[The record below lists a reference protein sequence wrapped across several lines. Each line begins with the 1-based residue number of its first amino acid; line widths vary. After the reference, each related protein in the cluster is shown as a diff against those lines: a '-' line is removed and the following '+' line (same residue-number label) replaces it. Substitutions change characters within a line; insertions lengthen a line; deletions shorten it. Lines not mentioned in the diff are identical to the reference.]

1 MTDPARRQRIE
12 DVCDAALDR
21 EAGERAAFVAAACGH
36 DLALRQ
42 EVEALL
48 AHAQTAEGLLAGPI
62 GAVAAE
68 VLGASTHLPP
78 ETTDSSHGP
87 QTAFAAGD
95 LVCDRFRIVRLLG
108 KGGMGEV
115 YQAED
120 LVLRH
125 QHVAL
130 KTLPPITASE
140 ERAVQRLKREI
151 ALARHITHPN
161 VCRVFDVY
169 QHRTA
174 SGAFITFFTMELI
187 EGDTLAERLRSCGA
201 FTTTEALPLVRQ
213 MAAALGAAHVAGI
226 VHGDLKPANM
236 MLVRSADE
244 SETERVVVTD
254 FGLAHYVQLATNAST
269 MTVSPGV
276 GTPAYMAPE
285 QIAGAGSTPQT
296 DIFALGVVIQ
306 EMIGGSPVHPLIP
319 VDPRWQSVIEKCLQR
334 DAAAR
339 FTTTEEL
346 VNALEAPVVKT
357 WQTWRAIAAVVGLIG
372 VAALAASL
380 AARGNPFM
388 SFFSAGRPA
397 LTDQDTLVLADFE
410 NTSGEAVFD
419 GALQVGLAVALEQSP
434 FLKVFPDNRV
444 RETLRLMQR
453 PADTRVTRALA
464 REVAQRERLRAL
476 IAGSI
481 TSLGSH
487 YVLAL
492 EAIHAET
499 GDVMAR
505 EQIEARSKEEVLTT
519 LGNAASRLR
528 AKLGESLSSIE
539 KFDVPLPRATTTSLE
554 ALQSYSL
561 ALDQGRVIPRLEA
574 VPYLKRAIELDPD
587 FALAQ
592 AALSGVY
599 RNTNQAAQA
608 PPFSRRAFELRD
620 RVSERE
626 RFFIS
631 WRYYVD
637 AAQDWGKA
645 LELSRSWAA
654 TYPREALAFN
664 SVGAASLVTGQFEQ
678 AVSALREAVRMDP
691 KFAPA
696 YSNLAASLLALDR
709 VAEAKAA
716 LQQAVDQQVTF
727 DGANRLTYL
736 VAFVQGDTGTM
747 ASALESSVGIGA
759 TNAAFGWQAQASAF
773 AGHVQTAHE
782 QYRRGIQRALQGNFH
797 QVAAQ
802 LTVQDAE
809 LHAIVGQ
816 CAEARSE
823 MPPGLGLS
831 LDSSILARASRV
843 FALCGTASEAT
854 SLSRDVARQ
863 FPEATLTIRIQ
874 IPITAAALALRR
886 GEPSRVLEILE
897 SVQPYDHAPS
907 AEFWPAYLRGQAYLR
922 LKDGRAAASQ
932 FRTIVDHRGE
942 VPASVKYALA
952 HLGLARAAML
962 EGDTDTARKAYDGFF
977 ALWSA
982 ADPTLQPLKEARV
995 ESLRLRE

>member
-1 MTDPARRQRIE
+1 MDPARRQRIE
-12 DVCDAALDR
+12 DVFDAALDR
-21 EAGERAAFVAAACGH
+21 VAGERAAFVAAACGD

-42 EVEALL
+42 EVEGLV
-48 AHAQTAEGLLAGPI
+48 AHAQVASEFLAGPI
-62 GAVAAE
+62 RAVAAE

-78 ETTDSSHGP
+78 ETTDSSHEP

-120 LVLRH
+120 LVLSH

-130 KTLPPITASE
+130 KTLPRITASE
-140 ERAVQRLKREI
+140 ERAAHRLKREI

-169 QHRTA
+169 QHRTG

-187 EGDTLAERLRSCGA
+187 EGDTLAERLRSCGTL
-201 FTTTEALPLVRQ
+201 TTTEALPLVRQ

-236 MLVRSADE
+236 MLVRSTDT
-244 SETERVVVTD
+244 SETERLVVTD

-269 MTVSPGV
+269 MTASPGV

-306 EMIGGSPVHPLIP
+306 EMIGGSPVHPRIP
-319 VDPRWQSVIEKCLQR
+319 VDPRWHAVIGKCLHR

-357 WQTWRAIAAVVGLIG
+357 WQRWRAIAAVVALIG

-388 SFFSAGRPA
+388 SFFSTARPA

-453 PADTRVTRALA
+453 PADAPVTRALA
-464 REVAQRERLRAL
+464 REVAQRERLSAL

-492 EAIHAET
+492 EAINAET

-505 EQIEARSKEEVLTT
+505 EQIEAGSKEEVLTS

-599 RNTNQAAQA
+599 RNTNQTAQA

-637 AAQDWGKA
+637 AAQDWDKA

-664 SVGAASLVTGQFEQ
+664 SVGAASLITGQFEQ

-696 YSNLAASLLALDR
+696 YSNLAAALLALDR
-709 VAEAKAA
+709 VAEAKAV
-716 LQQAVDQQVTF
+716 LQQAVDQKLTF
-727 DGANRLTYL
+727 DGATRLTYL
-736 VAFVQGDTGTM
+736 VAFVQGDTKTM
-747 ASALESSVGIGA
+747 ASALESSVGVGA
-759 TNAAFGWQAQASAF
+759 TNTAFGWQAQSSAF
-773 AGHVQTAHE
+773 AGRVQTAHE
-782 QYRRGIQRALQGNFH
+782 QYRRGIQRALQGSFH

-802 LTVQDAE
+802 LAVQDAE

-823 MPPGLGLS
+823 LPPGLGVS
-831 LDSSILARASRV
+831 LDSFILAVASRV

-854 SLSRDVARQ
+854 RLSREVARQ
-863 FPEATLTIRIQ
+863 FPEATLTVRIQ
-874 IPITAAALALRR
+874 IPVTAAALALMR
-886 GEPSRVLEILE
+886 GEPSRALEILE
-897 SVQPYDHAPS
+897 PVQPYDHAPS
-907 AEFWPAYLRGQAYLR
+907 AEFWPAYLRGQAYLQ

-942 VPASVKYALA
+942 VPASVKYALS

-962 EGDTDTARKAYDGFF
+962 EGDTDTARKAYDSFF

-982 ADPTLQPLKEARV
+982 ADPTLQPLEEARA
-995 ESLRLRE
+995 EYLRLRE